1 VRAVSAGTGEVQYL
15 VLPDAANPHL
25 LARVRWPDVF
35 QAISPVRP
43 DWQDDLGLFDL
54 PHDPTSTRVTR
65 ERAATIATEWGAQ
78 IPSDDAGT
86 TPTSAL
92 IRRMPANWSDL
103 SRAEKRAWSIES
115 MKPAKAATAGG
126 TRSRKLRVAGVGAL
140 LGRSRSRHRD
150 IDPELDPS
158 EILLEEL
165 IPDFEHPDLD
175 HLDDVIDLTSERD
188 DVLAGGED

>member
-1 VRAVSAGTGEVQYL
+1 MAGAGEVQYL
-15 VLPDAANPHL
+15 VLPDSEEPYL

-103 SRAEKRAWSIES
+103 
-115 MKPAKAATAGG
+115 
-126 TRSRKLRVAGVGAL
+126 
-140 LGRSRSRHRD
+140 
-150 IDPELDPS
+150 
-158 EILLEEL
+158 
-165 IPDFEHPDLD
+165 
-175 HLDDVIDLTSERD
+175 
-188 DVLAGGED
+188 